1 MSGKFSNTATSLPTN
16 SLKDEDYI
24 REIVQSEVFLIFE
37 DIKGELEAKIKSIDR
52 NILELRNDVQ
62 RVKTQHGLQEL
73 AEISEKME
81 RIESEMQ
88 ILKYHQQNTI
98 KISRTKSLD
107 KDRKPIF
114 KREDSVYDFSSVIL
128 GLEETDKNSK
138 S

>member
-1 MSGKFSNTATSLPTN
+1 MSGKFSNTATSLPAN

-81 RIESEMQ
+81 RIEAEMQ

>member
-128 GLEETDKNSK
+128 GLEETDKDNK

>member
-1 MSGKFSNTATSLPTN
+1 MSGKFSNTATSLPNN
-16 SLKDEDYI
+16 SLRDEDYI

-81 RIESEMQ
+81 RIEAEMQ

>member
-1 MSGKFSNTATSLPTN
+1 MSGKFSNTATSLPAN

-81 RIESEMQ
+81 RIEAEMQ

-128 GLEETDKNSK
+128 GLEETDKDNK

>member
-1 MSGKFSNTATSLPTN
+1 MSGKFSNTATSLPAN

-73 AEISEKME
+73 AEISA
-81 RIESEMQ
+81 
-88 ILKYHQQNTI
+88 
-98 KISRTKSLD
+98 KI
-107 KDRKPIF
+107 
-114 KREDSVYDFSSVIL
+114 
-128 GLEETDKNSK
+128 
-138 S
+138 

>member
-1 MSGKFSNTATSLPTN
+1 
-16 SLKDEDYI
+16 
-24 REIVQSEVFLIFE
+24 
-37 DIKGELEAKIKSIDR
+37 
-52 NILELRNDVQ
+52 
-62 RVKTQHGLQEL
+62 
-73 AEISEKME
+73 
-81 RIESEMQ
+81 MQ

-128 GLEETDKNSK
+128 GLEETDKDSK

>member
-1 MSGKFSNTATSLPTN
+1 MSGKFSNTATSLPAN